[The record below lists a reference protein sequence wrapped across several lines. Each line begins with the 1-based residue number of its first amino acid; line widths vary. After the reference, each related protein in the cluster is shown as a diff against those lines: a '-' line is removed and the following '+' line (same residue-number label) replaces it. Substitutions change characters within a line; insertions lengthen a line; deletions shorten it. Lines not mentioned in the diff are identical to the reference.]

1 VRGVSGRAG
10 KRERER
16 CDSVGGQERVRV
28 ITRRSYLGAD
38 QREDGIASQKR
49 PAEQRVGLAAIT
61 CCLSL
66 DTDRRPDA
74 LSPWSSKSAIC
85 TRASLVA
92 NSLPPTSSWARVE
105 EMCRLTLTSYEC
117 VQRAEIKSDVE
128 AGTLTPRPAAS
139 PPESSHRPIQ
149 SLPCRLSWRAVV
161 ESSPLPDPQSHDLIS
176 RVSKGG
182 AAPYLS
188 VVLTV
193 QLSSITI
200 APSPPPPRPATA
212 SCPWLM
218 CAANLANMPRC
229 GNHALATAGKLRGCS
244 LHPTSHANP
253 AFLDHD
259 KRTPSA
265 LAREQYHSKPP
276 CIASNQARANRA
288 STLTVMN
295 ASDQVHSGS

>member
-1 VRGVSGRAG
+1 MGLRA
-10 KRERER
+10 KR
-16 CDSVGGQERVRV
+16 DL
-28 ITRRSYLGAD
+28 RSSEWAW
-38 QREDGIASQKR
+38 QRSH
-49 PAEQRVGLAAIT
+49 VV
-61 CCLSL
+61 
-66 DTDRRPDA
+66 
-74 LSPWSSKSAIC
+74 SPW
-85 TRASLVA
+85 TRTGAQMHCPLGVAKAPYAPVPAWCPSL
-92 NSLPPTSSWARVE
+92 LPPTSRWARVE

-128 AGTLTPRPAAS
+128 AGIWTPRPAAS
-139 PPESSHRPIQ
+139 PPKSSHRFIQ
-149 SLPCRLSWRAVV
+149 SLPCRRLSWRAVV
-161 ESSPLPDPQSHDLIS
+161 ESSPLPDPPSHDLIS

-188 VVLTV
+188 RVLTV

-218 CAANLANMPRC
+218 CAANLANMPLC
-229 GNHALATAGKLRGCS
+229 GTHALATAGKLRGCS

-265 LAREQYHSKPP
+265 LAREQDHSKPP

-295 ASDQVHSGS
+295 ASPTPLVRSSSFWLMIS